1 MPYPAANLEILDV
14 EFETRDGSP
23 ITQGSNVEVEVD
35 VRNNSNQTS
44 LGIIGVES
52 PSSNNTILQTCVL
65 LSANSTDNIDD
76 STADGTLDGEF
87 SVLEIPK
94 EVTVTVG
101 GYDEAD
107 FVGSCAGM
115 TPSDF
120 ETDSKTFMLD
130 SCENVTN
137 EYLDVLQEYDLN
149 DNGSIELNEFQEA
162 SRDFVVDGDITET
175 KLEAIQFAFN
185 NNCSFSARSCDKV
198 INNHL
203 DVLQEFD
210 KDFSGSID
218 IGEEG
223 DAGKAYA
230 KNKIT
235 REEANAIE
243 FASKNDC
250 SFPPGSPN
258 LTPSDATIKNV
269 VASGSGTT
277 ATMQADV
284 TNNVSFGIDVTVNV
298 TENDNQLAQEVVG
311 VGANSTKTVQF
322 DIDFDVPNNQQV
334 TKTICV
340 EKGNVQVQ

>member
-65 LSANSTDNIDD
+65 LSANSTDNIDG

-101 GYDEAD
+101 GYNERD

-115 TPSDF
+115 TPADF

-137 EYLDVLQEYDLN
+137 EYLDVLQE
-149 DNGSIELNEFQEA
+149 
-162 SRDFVVDGDITET
+162 
-175 KLEAIQFAFN
+175 
-185 NNCSFSARSCDKV
+185 
-198 INNHL
+198 
-203 DVLQEFD
+203 FD
-210 KDFSGSID
+210 KDNSGSID